1 MADPLSIA
9 ASIAGIISLTDTV
22 FRYAFKYTRSVS
34 GAKDDIRRLSDEINS
49 FSAVLRSLHALAC
62 DLQAQGQEFDCALRV
77 EYLSQCQHTF
87 EKVKKRLKKASDD
100 LEGSSKVKRVA
111 RQLKWP
117 YSVSE
122 TKELLEDVS
131 RQKNAI
137 SLATS
142 ADTMRQLQLLL
153 SQQSDRFDQIDN
165 FLAKTSPKIEI
176 STQILL
182 NSEKK
187 SVLDFFMPPS
197 LNPQRN
203 LDQSIKWRQPTTG
216 TWLLESEE
224 LKQWYSIPGSHLWL
238 KGIPGGGKTVLA
250 GAVIQEALGRASTAS
265 KDIGVAFFF
274 CDYKNETTHSPVN
287 ILGSIAYQIALQK
300 DEAFELLKNH
310 YEELHPKRS
319 LSRPLDADEL
329 RATIS
334 RMSTQFEHVYII
346 LDGVDECQDE
356 VEGVATAV
364 QDLADCTDNTSI
376 ALFSREE
383 DEIEAA
389 LDENF
394 RHITISAR
402 TQDIETYIR
411 AEMMLRESDGR
422 LIVKDVSV
430 KEKIE
435 EELVRRAKGM

>member
-22 FRYAFKYTRSVS
+22 FRYAFRYARSVS
-34 GAKDDIRRLSDEINS
+34 GAKDDIRQLSDEINS

-77 EYLSQCQHTF
+77 DYLAQCQHTF

-100 LEGSSKVKRVA
+100 LEGSSKVRRVT

-117 YSVSE
+117 YSASE

-153 SQQSDRFDQIDN
+153 SKQSDRFDQIDQS
-165 FLAKTSPKIEI
+165 LARTSQKIEI

-187 SVLDFFMPPS
+187 VVLDFFMPPS

-224 LKQWYSIPGSHLWL
+224 LKQWYTTPGSCLWL

-250 GAVIQEALGRASTAS
+250 GAVIQEALEQASTS
-265 KDIGVAFFF
+265 SDNIGVAFFF
-274 CDYKNETTHSPVN
+274 CDYKNEMTHTPTN

-300 DEAFELLKNH
+300 DDAFELLKNY
-310 YEELHPKRS
+310 YEELHPARS
-319 LSRPLDADEL
+319 LTRPPDTDEL
-329 RATIS
+329 RATIR
-334 RMSTQFEHVYII
+334 RMSEHFDHLYII
-346 LDGVDECQDE
+346 IDGVDECRDE
-356 VEGVATAV
+356 VEDVAIAI
-364 QDLADCTDNTSI
+364 QDLADCTENTSI

-389 LDENF
+389 LDEDF
-394 RHITISAR
+394 RHIIITAR
-402 TQDIETYIR
+402 TEDIETYIR
-411 AEMMLRESDGR
+411 AEMMLRESNGR
-422 LIVKDVSV
+422 LIVKDVTV

-435 EELVRRAKGM
+435 GELVRRAKGM